1 MLPGAKYTAI
11 KRDKYPVELPIDFIN
26 QAPVERYFN
35 AIIIWEGYRIKE
47 TLLRNAECRE
57 DDDLTRNDVKET
69 LKQLQRVSGAAF
81 EINDKKIHPALNI
94 HYGEVPPEEEYVYD
108 MVHRIYRF
116 LWQYTF
122 KLYYEI
128 AIVFADILK
137 PEDVDPVR
145 DFYNNVLEMFPK
157 KYNIE
162 YSKESKQDLI
172 GIKQYIKYNLQEPEI
187 AKKLISKI
195 RKEINSLKD
204 NPEVYAIIDDDI
216 IKKLEIRK
224 LIVDNYIVFYRIKD
238 NNIQI
243 VRVMYG
249 RRNWIN
255 LL

>member
-1 MLPGAKYTAI
+1 M
-11 KRDKYPVELPIDFIN
+11 
-26 QAPVERYFN
+26 
-35 AIIIWEGYRIKE
+35 
-47 TLLRNAECRE
+47 
-57 DDDLTRNDVKET
+57 
-69 LKQLQRVSGAAF
+69 
-81 EINDKKIHPALNI
+81 
-94 HYGEVPPEEEYVYD
+94 
-108 MVHRIYRF
+108 
-116 LWQYTF
+116 
-122 KLYYEI
+122 
-128 AIVFADILK
+128 
-137 PEDVDPVR
+137 
-145 DFYNNVLEMFPK
+145 K

-195 RKEINSLKD
+195 RKEIKSLKD
-204 NPEVYAIIDDDI
+204 NPEVCAIIDDDI

-238 NNIQI
+238 SNIQI